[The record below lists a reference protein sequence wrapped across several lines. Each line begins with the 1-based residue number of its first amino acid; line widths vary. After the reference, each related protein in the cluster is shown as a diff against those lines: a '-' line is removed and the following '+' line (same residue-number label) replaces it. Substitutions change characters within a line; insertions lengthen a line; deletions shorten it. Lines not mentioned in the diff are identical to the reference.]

1 MDTPAGR
8 LKPYGTPTPRGTWTT
23 LAWKVLLAVA
33 ILLLM
38 SVGTPISW
46 LVSWGFLN
54 PIPATLILWG
64 FLLVGV
70 ASANLFEGTPRLRL
84 TWTLLTLAAYGTL
97 TIPGVLI
104 GPDRTV
110 DALGPVAAL
119 TLVVH
124 LFRHDLPRALR
135 DWALVIAIAL
145 YASLGVQA
153 MWLVIN
159 SFGTTFG
166 PVVFMVAVL
175 LPPLVYEAV
184 ALILRRF
191 PNYRASVAANVVGLL
206 FATALGVTGFSLTV
220 LNSSTALLW
229 RVIFGLLV
237 GILIGGAL
245 LTGHFTRPL
254 VSAASG
260 SRAPQGTPNKGL
272 DLART
277 LVELSHEPILISL
290 ALYIPL
296 RFISF
301 IATQ

>member
-1 MDTPAGR
+1 MMDTPAGR
-8 LKPYGTPTPRGTWTT
+8 LKPYGAPTPRGTWST

-70 ASANLFEGTPRLRL
+70 ASANLFEGSPRLRL
-84 TWTLLTLAAYGTL
+84 TWTLLALCAYGAL
-97 TIPGVLI
+97 TVPGVLI
-104 GPDRTV
+104 SPDRTV
-110 DALGPVAAL
+110 DALAPVAAL

-124 LFRHDLPRALR
+124 LGRRDLPRALR
-135 DWALVIAIAL
+135 DWALVMAIAL

-159 SFGTTFG
+159 SFGSKYG

-175 LPPLVYEAV
+175 LPPLLFEAV
-184 ALILRRF
+184 SLFIRRVNRF
-191 PNYRASVAANVVGLL
+191 RTSMLANIVGLL
-206 FATALGVTGFSLTV
+206 FATALGMTAFSLTV
-220 LNSSTALLW
+220 LNSSTALSW

-245 LTGHFTRPL
+245 LAGLFTRPL

-260 SRAPQGTPNKGL
+260 SRASQGTPNKGL
-272 DLART
+272 NLGRT

-296 RFISF
+296 RLISY
-301 IATQ
+301 IAT